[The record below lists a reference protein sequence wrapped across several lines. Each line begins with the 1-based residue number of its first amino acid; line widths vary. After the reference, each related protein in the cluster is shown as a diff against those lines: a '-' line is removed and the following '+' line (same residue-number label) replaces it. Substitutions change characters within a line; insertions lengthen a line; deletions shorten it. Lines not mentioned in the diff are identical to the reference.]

1 MPLTCSPFCHFS
13 RAVCAAA
20 VLLAA
25 SDALAQHAEHTDHA
39 HHAAETRSLIPDT
52 ALTGWHADVPDA
64 HTNPHTNPD
73 IKPSFVV
80 RDGMLVS
87 MGSPQGHLITDEPH
101 ADYRLDIEY
110 RFTDTPGNCGVL
122 VHVSTPRALYSMFPQ
137 SIEVQMHSGNAGDF
151 WCIEENIAVDN
162 MADRRNGDPS
172 TWGGSEGQSRRVLN
186 MTDDSENPVGEWNRM
201 IIECLGDRVRV
212 WVNGDLVNDGYHCT
226 ASKGR
231 IAIQAE
237 GTPVE
242 FRRLDLTPITELSP
256 AEDRADGKIEE
267 DAAPDADDRTRLE

>member
-1 MPLTCSPFCHFS
+1 MPLACSPFCHFS
-13 RAVCAAA
+13 RVVCAAT

-25 SDALAQHAEHTDHA
+25 SGALAQHTEHTDHA
-39 HHAAETRSLIPDT
+39 HHVAETRSLIPDA
-52 ALTGWHADVPDA
+52 ALIGWHADVPDA
-64 HTNPHTNPD
+64 DTNPD

-87 MGSPQGHLITDEPH
+87 MGSPQGHLITDEPF

-110 RFTDTPGNCGVL
+110 RFVDTPGNCGVL
-122 VHVSTPRALYSMFPQ
+122 VHASTPRALYSMFPQ

-151 WCIEENIAVDN
+151 WCIEENIAVDD

-172 TWGGSEGQSRRVLN
+172 TWGGSEGQSRRILN
-186 MTDDSENPVGEWNRM
+186 MTDDSENAVGEWNRM
-201 IIECLGDRVRV
+201 IIECLGNRVRV

-226 ASKGR
+226 ASKGS

-256 AEDRADGKIEE
+256 AEDRADGVIEGAE
-267 DAAPDADDRTRLE
+267 PDTDNSSERAE

>member
-1 MPLTCSPFCHFS
+1 MPLASAPFGHFP
-13 RAVCAAA
+13 RAACAVA

-25 SDALAQHAEHTDHA
+25 SPVPAQDTLHAQPEPEA
-39 HHAAETRSLIPDT
+39 HSLIPDT
-52 ALTGWHADVPDA
+52 TLTGWHADVPDA
-64 HTNPHTNPD
+64 DTNPD

-80 RDGMLVS
+80 RNAMLIS
-87 MGSPQGHLITDEPH
+87 MGTPQGHLITDEPF
-101 ADYRLDIEY
+101 ADYRLDVEY
-110 RFTDTPGNCGVL
+110 RFVDTPGNCGVL
-122 VHVSTPRALYSMFPQ
+122 VHASTPRALYSMFPQ

-162 MADRRNGDPS
+162 MAERRAGEPE

-212 WVNGDLVNDGYHCT
+212 WVNGDLVNDGYNCT
-226 ASKGR
+226 ATKGH
-231 IAIQAE
+231 IAVQAE

-242 FRRLDLTPITELSP
+242 FRRLDITPITELSP
-256 AEDRADGKIEE
+256 AKDRADGLIEE
-267 DAAPDADDRTRLE
+267 DAEHDADDTTRLE